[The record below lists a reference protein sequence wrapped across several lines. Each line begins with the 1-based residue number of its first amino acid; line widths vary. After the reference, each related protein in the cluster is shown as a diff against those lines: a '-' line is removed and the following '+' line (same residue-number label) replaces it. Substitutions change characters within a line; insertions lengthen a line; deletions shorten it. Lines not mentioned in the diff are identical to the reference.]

1 MSRKGVAMTQNKPN
15 KTNDDVIMVTD
26 ETGVQLYLSD
36 KAANTLA
43 WFFTGV
49 IALLSLPVIILALV
63 SC

>member
-1 MSRKGVAMTQNKPN
+1 MTQNKPN

>member
-1 MSRKGVAMTQNKPN
+1 MTQKKQN

-36 KAANTLA
+36 KAANRLA